1 MPTEDRKAAIAR
13 AWRAFCEAQERTD
26 RARADLAAAQD
37 EEGAAW
43 QKFKALESQPSELAA
58 SGDPV

>member
-26 RARADLAAAQD
+26 RARTIMEAALD
-37 EEGAAW
+37 E
-43 QKFKALESQPSELAA
+43 ELAA
-58 SGDPV
+58 RRAAVKLEREAETP